1 MIELMVVEFGLSD
14 GCIYEGEFKNDHIEG
29 TRIYQWPDKFFY
41 NGELKNDQIE
51 GSGVYKWSDGDNYE
65 GGNIKMVT
73 KKYENFYFSK
83 RRYLRKWK
91 TAKNE
96 GSWVYKWPNG
106 DTYDGI

>member
-51 GSGVYKWSDGDNYE
+51 GSGVYK
-65 GGNIKMVT
+65 
-73 KKYENFYFSK
+73 
-83 RRYLRKWK
+83 
-91 TAKNE
+91 
-96 GSWVYKWPNG
+96 
-106 DTYDGI
+106 